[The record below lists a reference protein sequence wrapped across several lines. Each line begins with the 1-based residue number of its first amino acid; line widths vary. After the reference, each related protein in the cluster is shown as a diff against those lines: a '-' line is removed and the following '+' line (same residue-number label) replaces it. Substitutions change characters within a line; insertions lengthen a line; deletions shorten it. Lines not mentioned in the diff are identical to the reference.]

1 MVHGLGLRVVGL
13 GFRVYDSGFRVQGI
27 LCRVQGSAAKRLDSE
42 ELVSTEASL
51 GLTDFSQVDMLDVP
65 YNSVNL
71 WAGVRR
77 LRGVEL
83 AEDSFF

>member
-1 MVHGLGLRVVGL
+1 M
-13 GFRVYDSGFRVQGI
+13 
-27 LCRVQGSAAKRLDSE
+27 CRVQGSAAKRLD

-51 GLTDFSQVDMLDVP
+51 GLTDFSKVDMLDVP

-71 WAGVRR
+71 SAGVRR

-83 AEDSFF
+83 AEDLLFKTL